1 MSDLTFGPVT
11 HKLVTFVEVPAFKD
25 GKPAYSI
32 SVGVP
37 ASRFLDLFRQKISN
51 DELIGLLDRR
61 RRFIA
66 RIPDQ
71 EIRFGQPAAEGW
83 RRALDNSP
91 EGLAVFPTLEG
102 VNSITAYAPTAS
114 GWTLG
119 VTLPMASLDA
129 PVRALRWRAVSTAL
143 ALTALSAFL
152 AVLLGRQ
159 IVRGM
164 SDLAEAAVRVGRG
177 DAIVAPAAPFAEAQ
191 AVGAALAEAS
201 LELKRRGDL
210 LTRDKQAL
218 EALVAERTEDLRREM
233 AAKIDAEAR
242 LRQSQKMEALG
253 QLAGGVAHD
262 FNNMLT
268 VVIGSLDVAKRRLA
282 ADDLAGALKFIG
294 NSAEGA
300 RRAATLTARLLA
312 FSRQTPLQ
320 PSVLDPNKLVARMSE
335 LLRRTLGDAIEVE
348 TVLAGGLWPVK
359 ADATELESAILNLAI
374 NARDAMPK
382 GGRLTIETANCEL
395 DERYAA
401 SHTDVRAGQYVM
413 ISVTDSGEG
422 MKEAV
427 RQRAFEPFFTTKA
440 AGKGTGL
447 GLSQV
452 FGFVRQSLG
461 HVKIYS
467 EEGRGTSVK
476 AYLPRMLGQNAE
488 AVLPSPG
495 SGYGPENASVTV
507 LAVEDEPH
515 VRETT
520 TAALRELGYRVFEA
534 GTPSEALRILDA
546 HPEIDLLFTDVVL
559 PEMNGKQLAD
569 LATSKGPGLKTLVH
583 NRLHAQRRR
592 PPRHRRSGGHLHR
605 QAVHHRGARP
615 QDPGR
620 ASRPRARR

>member
-1 MSDLTFGPVT
+1 M
-11 HKLVTFVEVPAFKD
+11 E
-25 GKPAYSI
+25 
-32 SVGVP
+32 
-37 ASRFLDLFRQKISN
+37 
-51 DELIGLLDRR
+51 LLDRR

-242 LRQSQKMEALG
+242 LRQSQKMEAIG
-253 QLAGGVAHD
+253 QLTGGIAHD

-268 VVIGSLDVAKRRLA
+268 VVIGCSTSLSRRLA
-282 ADDLAGALKFIG
+282 AATTGGRAEIHRHGAG
-294 NSAEGA
+294 
-300 RRAATLTARLLA
+300 
-312 FSRQTPLQ
+312 
-320 PSVLDPNKLVARMSE
+320 
-335 LLRRTLGDAIEVE
+335 RRT
-348 TVLAGGLWPVK
+348 AG
-359 ADATELESAILNLAI
+359 
-374 NARDAMPK
+374 
-382 GGRLTIETANCEL
+382 
-395 DERYAA
+395 
-401 SHTDVRAGQYVM
+401 
-413 ISVTDSGEG
+413 
-422 MKEAV
+422 
-427 RQRAFEPFFTTKA
+427 
-440 AGKGTGL
+440 
-447 GLSQV
+447 
-452 FGFVRQSLG
+452 
-461 HVKIYS
+461 
-467 EEGRGTSVK
+467 
-476 AYLPRMLGQNAE
+476 
-488 AVLPSPG
+488 
-495 SGYGPENASVTV
+495 
-507 LAVEDEPH
+507 
-515 VRETT
+515 
-520 TAALRELGYRVFEA
+520 
-534 GTPSEALRILDA
+534 
-546 HPEIDLLFTDVVL
+546 
-559 PEMNGKQLAD
+559 
-569 LATSKGPGLKTLVH
+569 
-583 NRLHAQRRR
+583 RRR
-592 PPRHRRSGGHLHR
+592 
-605 QAVHHRGARP
+605 
-615 QDPGR
+615 
-620 ASRPRARR
+620 